1 MNYIMRYILISGL
14 WMLANWSAI
23 ATEIAPKDLIVLRA
37 DSLLEV
43 VSGKLVD
50 QPLVFIEGDRIL
62 KVVTGGGIIPNNA
75 TIIELPGQTLLP
87 GFMDMH
93 VHLASASKDISFLE
107 SRLQSVPR
115 KTVNAVK
122 NAATTLLAGFTS
134 VRIVYPTYVSSR
146 IHKEKKGVMCRYGAR
161 GRT

>member
-43 VSGKLVD
+43 VSGKLVY

-75 TIIELPGQTLLP
+75 TIIELPGPVSYTHLTLP
-87 GFMDMH
+87 
-93 VHLASASKDISFLE
+93 
-107 SRLQSVPR
+107 
-115 KTVNAVK
+115 
-122 NAATTLLAGFTS
+122 TS
-134 VRIVYPTYVSSR
+134 DLV
-146 IHKEKKGVMCRYGAR
+146 
-161 GRT
+161 

>member
-43 VSGKLVD
+43 VSGELVD

-62 KVVTGGGIIPNNA
+62 I
-75 TIIELPGQTLLP
+75 
-87 GFMDMH
+87 
-93 VHLASASKDISFLE
+93 
-107 SRLQSVPR
+107 
-115 KTVNAVK
+115 
-122 NAATTLLAGFTS
+122 
-134 VRIVYPTYVSSR
+134 
-146 IHKEKKGVMCRYGAR
+146 
-161 GRT
+161 